1 MSFSPKISLRTSI
14 KSSLIILK
22 LVIPIYIIA
31 DILFFYNTLS
41 HVSFLFE
48 PITSIL
54 NLPPETALSI
64 VSGMLLN
71 LYAAIAFA
79 APLDLSP
86 KEWTILAIYLGICH
100 ALLVETAVMKKIGIS
115 KLYSVLLRVGAGLF
129 VGVLTTFLPNSFFQS
144 ETVKS
149 TLQKEEFSSITELL
163 LNSLTQAITLSVQI
177 IILITILIFVL
188 DFIKSLEFV
197 KNYSNRVNSA
207 FSITIGVIL
216 GITYGAG
223 ILISEYEKNTLSKR
237 DILFIGT
244 FLMICH
250 AIIEDTL
257 LFVIFGA
264 NFWVIVSMRVL
275 FAFIFAFVLVRLYK
289 QKTTF

>member
-1 MSFSPKISLRTSI
+1 MAFAYKDSLRTSI
-14 KSSLIILK
+14 KSSIIILK
-22 LVIPIYIIA
+22 LIVPIYIIA
-31 DILFFYNTLS
+31 DVLFFYNLLS
-41 HVSFLFE
+41 YVSFLFE

-54 NLPPETALSI
+54 DLPPEAALSI

-86 KEWTILAIYLGICH
+86 REWTILAVFLGICH
-100 ALLVETAVMKKIGIS
+100 ALLVETVIMKKLGIS
-115 KLYSVLLRVGAGLF
+115 KLYSIALRIGAGLVVAF
-129 VGVLTTFLPNSFFQS
+129 ITTLLPESFFG
-144 ETVKS
+144 TVS
-149 TLQKEEFSSITELL
+149 VENDFQVQTYESITALL
-163 LNSLTQAITLSVQI
+163 VNSIQEA
-177 IILITILIFVL
+177 IILSFEVIVLITALIFVL
-188 DFIKSLEFV
+188 DYIKSLKFIEE
-197 KNYSNRVNSA
+197 YSNKVNSA

-223 ILISEYEKNTLSKR
+223 ILISEYEKNTLSKK
-237 DILFIGT
+237 DVFFIGT

-264 NFWVIVSMRVL
+264 NFWVIVTLRIV
-275 FAFIFAFVLVRLYK
+275 FAFIFTLFLTRAL
-289 QKTTF
+289 QKD

>member
-1 MSFSPKISLRTSI
+1 MAFSYQQSLKTSL

-22 LVIPIYIIA
+22 LVVPIYIIA
-31 DILFFYNTLS
+31 DVLFFYDLLS
-41 HVSFLFE
+41 HISFLFE
-48 PITSIL
+48 PITSFL
-54 NLPPETALSI
+54 HLPPETALSI

-86 KEWTILAIYLGICH
+86 KEWTILAVYLGICH
-100 ALLVETAVMKKIGIS
+100 ALLVETAIMTKLGIS
-115 KLYSVLLRVGAGLF
+115 KYYSIALRVISGLI
-129 VGVLTTFLPNSFFQS
+129 VGFLTALLPDSMFGTTHVKNDFETTTYDSISSLLANS
-144 ETVKS
+144 
-149 TLQKEEFSSITELL
+149 
-163 LNSLTQAITLSVQI
+163 SLEAIVLSVEI
-177 IILITILIFVL
+177 IILITTLIFVL
-188 DFIKSLEFV
+188 DFIKSLKFV
-197 KNYSNRVNSA
+197 KEYSNKVNSA

-223 ILISEYEKNTLSKR
+223 ILISEYEKNTLSKK
-237 DILFIGT
+237 DIFFIGT

-264 NFWVIVSMRVL
+264 NFWVIVVLRVV
-275 FAFIFAFVLVRLYK
+275 FAFIFAWVLTRVLIKR
-289 QKTTF
+289 